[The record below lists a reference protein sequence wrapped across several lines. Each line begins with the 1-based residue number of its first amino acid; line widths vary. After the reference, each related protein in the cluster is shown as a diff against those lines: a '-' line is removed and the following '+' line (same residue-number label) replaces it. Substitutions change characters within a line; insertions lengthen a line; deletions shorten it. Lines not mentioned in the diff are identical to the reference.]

1 MKTMLIWMAAVMAG
15 GIATA
20 GNLTVEWVEPE
31 KYRDASQ
38 DAYNSESGRN
48 RVLKSLEKYFVS
60 EAARIFPET
69 VSVEMAV
76 TEVDLAGMIY
86 PVPDMD
92 KIRVIKQI
100 HPARIHFSYRILDA
114 SGAVISEGEEKLSD
128 RTPDSNMRARMLS
141 NYEEHPYVKALVSDW
156 MRDKARDLAKDTEE
170 VAG

>member
-1 MKTMLIWMAAVMAG
+1 MNKITIWIAAMVAC
-15 GIATA
+15 GIANA
-20 GNLTVEWVEPE
+20 GSLTVEWVEPE

-38 DAYNSESGRN
+38 DAYNSGFGRE
-48 RVLKSLEKYFVS
+48 RVLTSLEKYLVR
-60 EAARIFPET
+60 EADRVFPEG
-69 VSVEMAV
+69 VSVELRI
-76 TEVDLAGMIY
+76 TELDLAGMIY

-92 KIRVIKQI
+92 RVRVIKQI

-156 MRDKARDLAKDTEE
+156 MRYKARDLAKDPEE

>member
-1 MKTMLIWMAAVMAG
+1 MNKITIWMAAMVAC
-15 GIATA
+15 GIANA
-20 GNLTVEWVEPE
+20 GNLTVEWVEP
-31 KYRDASQ
+31 KKFRDASQ
-38 DAYNSESGRN
+38 DAYNSESGRA

-69 VSVEMAV
+69 VFVEMAV

-114 SGAVISEGEEKLSD
+114 SGAVISEGEEKLRDS
-128 RTPDSNMRARMLS
+128 TPDSNMRARMLAS
-141 NYEEHPYVKALVSDW
+141 YEEHPYIKGLMLDW
-156 MRDKARDLAKDTEE
+156 MRDKARSMANASTDAD
-170 VAG
+170 G